1 MFWNNKKK
9 NYRSQVKTLLLTMGI
24 PDFDSIGILA
34 ISDQIDIGYH
44 NKFTEH
50 ETALMFAYSCI
61 PKLAQQDM
69 SGAIVFYEKT
79 AKRQDE
85 WLDSGLVTQD
95 VVGRFK
101 ELTLI
106 HLDFKQGY
114 SIGQEVKIIDGK
126 WQDVTWA
133 KSNGA
138 IVIDIEHKK
147 NLLKL
152 CVLENLFVPI
162 GTVIKV
168 KFSQVEKTGRI
179 FNFSLSGNSTV
190 ELIDEI
196 TTRISRKRWL

>member
-9 NYRSQVKTLLLTMGI
+9 NYRSQVKTLLSTMGI

-34 ISDQIDIGYH
+34 IYDQIDIGYH

-50 ETALMFAYSCI
+50 ETALTFAYSCV

-85 WLDSGLVTQD
+85 WLDSGLITQD

-106 HLDFKQGY
+106 HLDFKQVY
-114 SIGQEVKIIDGK
+114 SIGQEVKIIDGE
-126 WQDVTWA
+126 WQDV
-133 KSNGA
+133 NGA

-152 CVLENLFVPI
+152 CVLKNFFVPI

-168 KFSQVEKTGRI
+168 KFSQVEKTGRT

-196 TTRISRKRWL
+196 TTRISHKSWL